1 MTATMPPMYMPN
13 SYNQSLLGPDTPM
26 KTKQYSSDLSQPIK
40 TFHFARYLSS
50 QQNAK
55 LFQTLERFKILLQK
69 QGVHSTVK
77 MNAAGFSYTG
87 KEDTVRCDDCAL
99 EVSGWT
105 LDMDP
110 FTVHA
115 QRSPKCEFVRT
126 IRPDEIITLPS
137 KVNLPSTTSLFNDD
151 EKPFKRQKTEVQ
163 QEIGQLNI
171 LIEVDTLKQIRKR
184 TFSHWPH
191 RASPSSAQMIEAGF
205 LNCNVGDRVICLYCN
220 LICQQWTAHV
230 DDPWEAH
237 KTLSPK
243 CPFVVAMLK
252 RQETSSIRIVNELST
267 RDDSIASASSDPFRS
282 NEIVYTAACHTAY
295 IEIPKRHASF
305 ATWVSENLPPVD
317 DLVRAGFFYTG
328 TKTIVTCFYCN
339 GSLQN
344 WGANDN
350 PMIEHARWFPHCAY
364 AKQLC
369 GSELYR
375 KIQESKRA
383 QQGSLCFYYID

>member
-26 KTKQYSSDLSQPIK
+26 KTKQYSSDLPQSTK
-40 TFHFARYLSS
+40 AFHFARYLSS

-87 KEDTVRCDDCAL
+87 KENTVHCDDCAL

-110 FTVHA
+110 ITVHV

-126 IRPDEIITLPS
+126 IRPDKIITVTS
-137 KVNLPSTTSLFNDD
+137 AVNLPSTTSLFNDD
-151 EKPFKRQKTEVQ
+151 EKPFKRQRTEVQ
-163 QEIGQLNI
+163 QEICQSNI
-171 LIEVDTLKQIRKR
+171 LLEVDTLKQIRRR

-191 RASPSSAQMIEAGF
+191 RASPSSAQMVEAGF
-205 LNCNVGDRVICLYCN
+205 FSCNVGDRVICLYCN
-220 LICQQWTAHV
+220 IICQQWTAHV

-252 RQETSSIRIVNELST
+252 RQETSSIRIINENSNNEQLLASNCI
-267 RDDSIASASSDPFRS
+267 DSFRS
-282 NEIVYTAACHTAY
+282 NEIDYTAAYHTAY
-295 IEIPKRHASF
+295 IELPRRRASF
-305 ATWVSENLPPVD
+305 AAWQNTYLPPVD
-317 DLVRAGFFYTG
+317 ELVTAGFFYTD
-328 TKTIVTCFYCN
+328 TETTVTCFYCN
-339 GSLQN
+339 GSLQK
-344 WGANDN
+344 WGADDN
-350 PMIEHARWFPHCAY
+350 PTIEHVRRFPHCAY

-369 GSELYR
+369 GVEPYQ
-375 KIQESKRA
+375 KIQELKRH
-383 QQGSLCFYYID
+383 QESIVKF